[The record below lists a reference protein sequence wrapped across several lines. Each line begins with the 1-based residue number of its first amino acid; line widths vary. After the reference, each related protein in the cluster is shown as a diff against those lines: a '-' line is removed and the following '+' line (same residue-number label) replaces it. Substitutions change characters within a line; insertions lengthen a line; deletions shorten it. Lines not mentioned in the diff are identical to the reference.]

1 MSGASIST
9 GTIPDSSLVSTFLK
23 TSDASSTYQTQSA
36 TTTALNLKAN
46 LANPIFTGVPTCP
59 TASTSDNSL
68 QIASTAYVKSNLSSY
83 QTTLTGSSNITVG
96 TLGCTSLTPTGLITS
111 TIFTESLT
119 SFNHNGSNV
128 YTLNFATGNVWF
140 SGNNTTG
147 NFTVNITNIPT
158 SSNTRQFTFNLITN
172 GPTHICAFASATNTS
187 SGTIVSSSAP
197 RNVGGTAPTI
207 ATNVICIHTFTLIQ
221 CFTTKYIVYSTSV
234 FN

>member
-46 LANPIFTGVPTCP
+46 LANPIFTGVPECP
-59 TASTSDNSL
+59 TASTATNTT

-119 SFNHNGSNV
+119 SVNHNGSNV

-158 SSNTRQFTFNLITN
+158 SSDTRQFTFNLITN
-172 GPTHICAFASATNTS
+172 GPTHTIDTSALSN
-187 SGTIVSSSAP
+187 G
-197 RNVGGTAPTI
+197 
-207 ATNVICIHTFTLIQ
+207 
-221 CFTTKYIVYSTSV
+221 
-234 FN
+234 